1 MNKTRIGLIV
11 NPIAGM
17 GGSVGLKGT
26 DGAVIDQARALGA
39 KPVAPERCQIF
50 LSALTRHEDIQWY
63 AAPLEMGGDYLAF
76 INQPSITVG
85 SITGATRGSDTV
97 RIAREMLELQIDLLV
112 FVGGDGTA
120 RDIYEAVGMRVP
132 VVAVPSGVKIYSAAF
147 AMSPRAAAVLV
158 EAFIDGAGVSAQ
170 EVLDI
175 DESAFRANRLEV
187 HFIGY
192 LSVPDVKNHIQPA
205 KEGTRLTMDTLE
217 NQQDIAAGF
226 VEEMEDA
233 TLYLL
238 GPGTT
243 VKAITDALH
252 IEKTLLGVDAVMD
265 GNLVGVDLN
274 EQGLL
279 ALLDRF
285 LKSVIV
291 VTPLGGNGFLFGRG
305 NKQFTPEVLKR
316 VGRENLVIV
325 AAEEKIRNA
334 GVLRVDTGDVELDD
348 ALAGY
353 VEVKVGYKIGR
364 AVRVVAV

>member
-1 MNKTRIGLIV
+1 
-11 NPIAGM
+11 
-17 GGSVGLKGT
+17 
-26 DGAVIDQARALGA
+26 
-39 KPVAPERCQIF
+39 
-50 LSALTRHEDIQWY
+50 
-63 AAPLEMGGDYLAF
+63 
-76 INQPSITVG
+76 
-85 SITGATRGSDTV
+85 
-97 RIAREMLELQIDLLV
+97 
-112 FVGGDGTA
+112 
-120 RDIYEAVGMRVP
+120 
-132 VVAVPSGVKIYSAAF
+132 
-147 AMSPRAAAVLV
+147 
-158 EAFIDGAGVSAQ
+158 
-170 EVLDI
+170 
-175 DESAFRANRLEV
+175 
-187 HFIGY
+187 
-192 LSVPDVKNHIQPA
+192 
-205 KEGTRLTMDTLE
+205 MDTLE

-233 TLYLL
+233 ILYLL